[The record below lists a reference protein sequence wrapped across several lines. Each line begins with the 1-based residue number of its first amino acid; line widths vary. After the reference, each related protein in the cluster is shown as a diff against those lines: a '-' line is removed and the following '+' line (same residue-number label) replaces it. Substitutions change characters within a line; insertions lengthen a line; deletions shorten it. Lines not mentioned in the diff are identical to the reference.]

1 MKAKELEARQVKRGD
16 VVEDGG
22 RWLKVLEVRP
32 PGKTGHMS
40 WPHLG
45 LLVAD
50 KENWRADGKTLL
62 SFMPKD
68 KVRVRR

>member
-1 MKAKELEARQVKRGD
+1 MKPKEVEARAVRKGD
-16 VVEDGG
+16 VVEDEG

-32 PGKTGHMS
+32 PGRTRHMS

-50 KENWRADGKTLL
+50 KSNWRADGRTLL

-68 KVRVRR
+68 KVRVKR